1 MLDYKG
7 IHYKTHPEVYEPAE
21 DTFLL
26 AENLQ
31 VERKHR
37 VLEIGTG
44 TGIVTITV
52 SRKCKTVVATDI
64 NPNAIKCA
72 THNII
77 NNKAYNVE
85 IKEGDLFEP
94 VSDEKFDLILF
105 NTPYLPTSEEEQVDD
120 ELEAAWD
127 GGADGRE
134 VIDRFLDE
142 LIDHLNPEG
151 RVQLVQSSLS
161 DIAKTLDKLGKMGF
175 SASVTAREKHFFEEI
190 VIITGN
196 LEDSG

>member
-7 IHYKTHPEVYEPAE
+7 IYYKTHSEVYEPAE

-44 TGIVTITV
+44 TGIVAITV
-52 SRKCKTVVATDI
+52 SRQCRTVVATDI
-64 NPNAIKCA
+64 NLHAIKCA

-85 IKEGDLFEP
+85 IKEGNLFEP
-94 VSDEKFDLILF
+94 VSDEKFDLIIF
-105 NTPYLPTSEEEQVDD
+105 NTPYLPTSEDERVDD
-120 ELEAAWD
+120 ELETAWD
-127 GGADGRE
+127 GGDDGRK

-151 RVQLVQSSLS
+151 KVQLVQSSLS
-161 DIAKTLDKLGKMGF
+161 DNDMTLKKLNEMGLD
-175 SASVTAREKHFFEEI
+175 ASITAREKHFFEE
-190 VIITGN
+190 VVVITGK
-196 LEDSG
+196 LKT

>member
-1 MLDYKG
+1 MLDYNG

-52 SRKCKTVVATDI
+52 SRQCRTVVATDI
-64 NPNAIKCA
+64 NPHAIKCA

-105 NTPYLPTSEEEQVDD
+105 NTPYLPTSEEERVDD

-127 GGADGRE
+127 GGVDGRK

-151 RVQLVQSSLS
+151 TVQLVQSSLS
-161 DIAKTLDKLGKMGF
+161 DNDKTLKKLNDIGMD
-175 SASVTAREKHFFEEI
+175 ASITAREKHFFEE
-190 VIITGN
+190 VVVITGK
-196 LEDSG
+196 LKI